1 MGENKEMEMKEMENK
16 EMEPV
21 DIVLGDLCAPL
32 DWKDC
37 PHIHRLVLV
46 PDCLCV
52 AYAAGKGNCGQFR
65 PILGLDLFSPVGHDG
80 SLDVNTVPVAVDSD

>member
-1 MGENKEMEMKEMENK
+1 MGENKEMEMKEMKKK

-21 DIVLGDLCAPL
+21 DIVLGDLCSPL

-46 PDCLCV
+46 PDCLGV
-52 AYAAGKGNCGQFR
+52 AYAAGKG
-65 PILGLDLFSPVGHDG
+65 GLR
-80 SLDVNTVPVAVDSD
+80 TI

>member
-1 MGENKEMEMKEMENK
+1 MEKK

-52 AYAAGKGNCGQFR
+52 AYAAEKGDCGQFGS
-65 PILGLDLFSPVGHDG
+65 ILGLDLFSPVGHDS
-80 SLDVNTVPVAVDSD
+80 SLDVNTVAIAVHPD

>member
-52 AYAAGKGNCGQFR
+52 AYAAGKGGLR
-65 PILGLDLFSPVGHDG
+65 KILGLDLFSPVGHDG
-80 SLDVNTVPVAVDSD
+80 SLDVNTVAIAVHPD

>member
-1 MGENKEMEMKEMENK
+1 MKEMENK

-52 AYAAGKGNCGQFR
+52 AYAAGKGGIVESGKFR
-65 PILGLDLFSPVGHDG
+65 SILGLDLFSPVGHDS
-80 SLDVNTVPVAVDSD
+80 SLDVNTVAIAVHPD

>member
-1 MGENKEMEMKEMENK
+1 MKETEKK

-52 AYAAGKGNCGQFR
+52 AYAAGKFR
-65 PILGLDLFSPVGHDG
+65 SILGLDLFSPVGHDS
-80 SLDVNTVPVAVDSD
+80 SLDVNTVAIAVHPD

>member
-1 MGENKEMEMKEMENK
+1 MEMKEMENK

-52 AYAAGKGNCGQFR
+52 AYAAGKGGIADNLGQFW
-65 PILGLDLFSPVGHDG
+65 DLICFHLWDMI
-80 SLDVNTVPVAVDSD
+80 AVLM

>member
-1 MGENKEMEMKEMENK
+1 MGENKEMEMKK
-16 EMEPV
+16 MEPV

-52 AYAAGKGNCGQFR
+52 AYAAGKGDCGQFR
-65 PILGLDLFSPVGHDG
+65 SILGLDLFSPVGHDG
-80 SLDVNTVPVAVDSD
+80 SGHINTMPVAVDTD